1 MTPTDRSRRRFC
13 KAAMGAGALL
23 LPAHTARAAGRAV
36 NWPRGQALPT
46 LTAPRQLDVVDLGPL
61 SADDRVLLST
71 LQGVTSRR
79 RPQIYLS
86 GVFEEGRDTWLREV
100 GVPHTTVSGLDSLV
114 RKYRGDFAGAIVP
127 DPALPATRNVATTL
141 AGLRGAVVASAA
153 TAARLGLPVL
163 DDLRGRFSGSHA
175 AYAWAAR
182 NLWPDCTHRMLV
194 ALDPAKNL
202 ENLRDYAV
210 ANRAFVLWAD
220 PTRTQET
227 DLLRSLM
234 DDMPV
239 NSPYLGWWPNDQ
251 ETAGTELA
259 SRYGLYVAATDYVDN
274 LTVFA
279 GTPREHFTQRAV
291 AAPALR
297 NRIHVT
303 FTLTEGDN
311 LQYNQHHMRKLW
323 ADPQRGRT
331 PLNWSVSPLA
341 VDVAPA
347 FLAYYQRTATRNDLL
362 VAGPSG
368 LGYAYPDAWPRERL
382 SDFTRQTGDY
392 LERAGLSAVCA
403 LNRVNGKD
411 RELSAQT
418 VAAYARDAEPLGIWQ
433 NWADHF
439 GTTMVSGVPLSTGR
453 LATSKSEA
461 RQALTKAARSWN
473 RRTPLFLTIGVL
485 AWKLG
490 PSDVTDIARGLD
502 DRFVITRGDHFFRLI
517 RQSLQAGERQP
528 DHRHG

>member
-1 MTPTDRSRRRFC
+1 MTTTDGSRRRFC
-13 KAAMGAGALL
+13 KAALGAGALL
-23 LPAHTARAAGRAV
+23 LPAHTARAAVDRPG
-36 NWPRGQALPT
+36 GQALPA
-46 LTAPRQLDVVDLGPL
+46 LAAPRRLDVVDLERCSP
-61 SADDRVLLST
+61 DDRVLLST

-100 GVPHTTVSGLDSLV
+100 GVPHTTVPGLDSLV
-114 RKYRGDFAGAIVP
+114 RKYRSDLAGAIVP

-141 AGLRGAVVASAA
+141 AGLRDAVVASAA

-163 DDLRGRFSGSHA
+163 DDLRGRFASSYA

-194 ALDPAKNL
+194 ALDPVKNL

-220 PTRTQET
+220 PTRSQEA

-251 ETAGTELA
+251 ETTGTELA
-259 SRYGLYVAATDYVDN
+259 SRHGLYVAATDYVNN

-279 GTPREHFTQRAV
+279 GTPREHVTQRTVAV
-291 AAPALR
+291 PTLR

-331 PLNWSVSPLA
+331 PLNWSISPLA

-347 FLAYYQRTATRNDLL
+347 FLTYYQRTATGNDLL

-368 LGYAYPDAWPRERL
+368 LGYAYPDAWPREHL

-392 LERAGLSAVCA
+392 LEHAGLSAVCV

-411 RELSAQT
+411 RDLSAQT
-418 VAAYARDAEPLGIWQ
+418 VAAYARDAAPLGIWQ

-439 GTTMVSGVPLSTGR
+439 GTAVVSGIPLSTGR
-453 LATSKSEA
+453 LVTSKGEA
-461 RQALTKAARSWN
+461 QKALAKAAQSWN

-517 RQSLQAGERQP
+517 RQSLPAGGGQP
-528 DHRHG
+528 SYR